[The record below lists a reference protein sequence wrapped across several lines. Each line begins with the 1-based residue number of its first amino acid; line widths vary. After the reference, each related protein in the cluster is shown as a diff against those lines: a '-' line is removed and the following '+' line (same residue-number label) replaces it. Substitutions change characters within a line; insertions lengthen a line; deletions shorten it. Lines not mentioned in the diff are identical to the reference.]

1 MKNKNTAFLK
11 HVSISNW
18 NMGKMDT
25 GLTHFN
31 ISTFCYLFFSRCA
44 VLMFQREFAQRL
56 VAKPGDKLYCRL
68 SVNTQ
73 LLARVEIRGLL
84 MKSCWHRLGI
94 WQSQMQ
100 LCLTMRIGASKTDIC
115 NLTIRVVRVCGIT
128 CFLANKSYQID
139 NPLISKFCW

>member
-1 MKNKNTAFLK
+1 MAF
-11 HVSISNW
+11 
-18 NMGKMDT
+18 
-25 GLTHFN
+25 FR
-31 ISTFCYLFFSRCA
+31 FSC
-44 VLMFQREFAQRL
+44 F
-56 VAKPGDKLYCRL
+56 LYQQNL
-68 SVNTQ
+68 
-73 LLARVEIRGLL
+73 EIRGLL

-139 NPLISKFCW
+139 MPSLNDPLWLITVYLLIIYNKVCLLVWQQVFGQILSGTLTQHIWKRINNKMLKCWNVLGRYPFCPCFN